1 MAAKLSVLLV
11 DDHPVVCMGVKLLLE
26 GSEQF
31 EICGDAGD
39 VATTRRLVI
48 DLRPD
53 LIVLDLVLG
62 GRDGLELVEEIME
75 LHANARIL
83 VYSSQDEMVYARRV
97 LRAGARGYL
106 MKSAGLEAVELALKA
121 LAKGECYVSDTVQ
134 RSLVHEL
141 VRNPRRAGLSPLE
154 ELSDRELQIFRLLG
168 SGLSSADI
176 ATELH
181 LSVKTIG
188 TYRER
193 LKNKLNY
200 QSAQALEQSAATYV
214 QSGNLPTSRIP

>member
-48 DLRPD
+48 ELRPD

-75 LHANARIL
+75 LHANTRIL
-83 VYSSQDEMVYARRV
+83 VAANCCGKASATSTHPGSASPASS
-97 LRAGARGYL
+97 
-106 MKSAGLEAVELALKA
+106 
-121 LAKGECYVSDTVQ
+121 
-134 RSLVHEL
+134 
-141 VRNPRRAGLSPLE
+141 
-154 ELSDRELQIFRLLG
+154 
-168 SGLSSADI
+168 SS
-176 ATELH
+176 
-181 LSVKTIG
+181 
-188 TYRER
+188 R
-193 LKNKLNY
+193 
-200 QSAQALEQSAATYV
+200 
-214 QSGNLPTSRIP
+214 